1 MLYEAASLAMRY
13 WFVVVIVIVLF
24 GAVGISVKEYRQK
37 HFVLGVAQNSIG
49 YLSILSG
56 PDDVLGENLQLKTQ
70 NTVGRSRRVDIVL
83 LDRSVD
89 KAHSQIYQ
97 DEYGDVCVNR
107 LGGGEVTINGQ
118 PLEDTALIFTDDIVC
133 FGNVVSEV
141 HIKED
146 NGDDT

>member
-1 MLYEAASLAMRY
+1 MIYEAASLAMRY

-49 YLSILSG
+49 YLTILSG
-56 PDDVLGENLQLKTQ
+56 PDDVLGENLQLKPQ

-83 LDRSVD
+83 LDRSVN
-89 KAHSQIYQ
+89 KAHSQIYR

-107 LGGGEVTINGQ
+107 LGGGEVTINGVS
-118 PLEDTALIFTDDIVC
+118 LEDTALLFSDDIIC
-133 FGNVVSEV
+133 FGNVVAEV

-146 NGDDT
+146 TQDDT

>member
-1 MLYEAASLAMRY
+1 MIYEAASLAMRY
-13 WFVVVIVIVLF
+13 WFVVVIVIVLI

-56 PDDVLGENLQLKTQ
+56 PDDVLGENVQLMQ
-70 NTVGRSRRVDIVL
+70 ENTIGRSRRVDIVL
-83 LDRSVD
+83 ADASVS
-89 KAHSQIYQ
+89 KAHSQIYV
-97 DEYGDVCVNR
+97 DEYGDVCINR
-107 LGGGEVTINGQ
+107 LGDGEVTINGE

-141 HIKED
+141 HIKEG
-146 NGDDT
+146 NDDGT